1 MFLFES
7 FLATEPPS
15 HLFSTLL
22 IDSGH
27 YCLFQN
33 IYTVLYVKRWSTFL
47 FVGTYVHWLI
57 TLKAVHILLWAWF
70 AQLISEAE
78 LPYSIAEAGRAGRN
92 HSLALNCF
100 LLWMA
105 SVHSSTN
112 LCMLVFLILCM
123 MWEKEVKYGSYLSS
137 EMMSHDGYVSVTK
150 QYKEVRSYV

>member
-78 LPYSIAEAGRAGRN
+78 LPYSIAEAGRAGGN

-100 LLWMA
+100 LLWLQFTLPQISACWFSWSCVWCGRKRWSMVVIWVLRWWA
-105 SVHSSTN
+105 
-112 LCMLVFLILCM
+112 M
-123 MWEKEVKYGSYLSS
+123 MD
-137 EMMSHDGYVSVTK
+137 MC
-150 QYKEVRSYV
+150 Q